1 MVADTLE
8 VGYGVEI
15 EHTSFGVALLA
26 VEAEY
31 MRILALEDQVI
42 DMLFE
47 VGEFLCLVVAERL
60 IVKSRH

>member
-1 MVADTLE
+1 MVANTLE

-31 MRILALEDQVI
+31 MRILALEGQVI

-47 VGEFLCLVVAERL
+47 V
-60 IVKSRH
+60 

>member
-15 EHTSFGVALLA
+15 EHTRFGVALLA
-26 VEAEY
+26 VEAED
-31 MRILALEDQVI
+31 MRILAFEGQVV

-47 VGEFLCLVVAERL
+47 V
-60 IVKSRH
+60 

>member
-1 MVADTLE
+1 MVADTFE

-15 EHTSFGVALLA
+15 EHTRFGVALIA

-31 MRILALEDQVI
+31 MRILAFEGQVV

-47 VGEFLCLVVAERL
+47 V
-60 IVKSRH
+60 

>member
-15 EHTSFGVALLA
+15 EHTSFGIALLA
-26 VEAEY
+26 VEAED
-31 MRILALEDQVI
+31 MRILTFEGQVI

-47 VGEFLCLVVAERL
+47 V
-60 IVKSRH
+60 